1 MSIDLITRADDF
13 GSALAADG
21 AILEAV
27 ESGRLVRNVSCMA
40 VGATIEQ
47 NAAALS
53 LYCRNIDIGLHFTL
67 NSEWNVVK
75 WTPCTSREAIPDLLD
90 IDHNFHQTR
99 QALVQA
105 KPDMQQIMLELNAQL
120 ERLTALG
127 LPVSYVDAHMAP
139 DAGIPGLSDEMRCWA
154 EKKGL
159 LYVRDYYHFPDS
171 GMPAFAPTEDTY
183 QKSVDSWLNGM
194 EEGEQ
199 YLYFMHPAKLSDETM
214 AFANDEFKPGIV
226 AWERE
231 LEYRSAISSIWEQRI
246 KKRNIHLLRYREAT
260 VPEVLVNNLG
270 GAF

>member
-1 MSIDLITRADDF
+1 M
-13 GSALAADG
+13 
-21 AILEAV
+21 
-27 ESGRLVRNVSCMA
+27 
-40 VGATIEQ
+40 
-47 NAAALS
+47 
-53 LYCRNIDIGLHFTL
+53 
-67 NSEWNVVK
+67 
-75 WTPCTSREAIPDLLD
+75 
-90 IDHNFHQTR
+90 
-99 QALVQA
+99 
-105 KPDMQQIMLELNAQL
+105 
-120 ERLTALG
+120 G

-231 LEYRSAISSIWEQRI
+231 LEYRSPYRLYGSNVLRSETFICCVIGKQPFQR
-246 KKRNIHLLRYREAT
+246 Y
-260 VPEVLVNNLG
+260 
-270 GAF
+270 